1 MAIFKAF
8 TIRETVTTAN
18 SKNINCQ
25 ITELMEISC
34 IVVINK
40 DIHNSMDFMVSD
52 FIKSF
57 LKKSVLNFAE
67 RISLLC
73 LATNRH
79 SAAAIPKPMFIIAVV
94 SEITM
99 DQLMVTTKMRQ
110 SDLLTLVNQHHSNST
125 AEEEALHSM
134 AHFTSILLPFS
145 HSSSQ

>member
-1 MAIFKAF
+1 MAIFKPF

-57 LKKSVLNFAE
+57 LKKLVLNFAE
-67 RISLLC
+67 RIS
-73 LATNRH
+73 
-79 SAAAIPKPMFIIAVV
+79 
-94 SEITM
+94 
-99 DQLMVTTKMRQ
+99 
-110 SDLLTLVNQHHSNST
+110 
-125 AEEEALHSM
+125 
-134 AHFTSILLPFS
+134 
-145 HSSSQ
+145 

>member
-1 MAIFKAF
+1 
-8 TIRETVTTAN
+8 
-18 SKNINCQ
+18 
-25 ITELMEISC
+25 MEISC

-79 SAAAIPKPMFIIAVV
+79 SAVAIPKPRFITAVV

-99 DQLMVTTKMRQ
+99 D
-110 SDLLTLVNQHHSNST
+110 
-125 AEEEALHSM
+125 
-134 AHFTSILLPFS
+134 
-145 HSSSQ
+145 